1 MAHKYC
7 CPHCNAT
14 FPTLQGQRSH
24 ISQARNCTDKE
35 EAAILATIQSLP
47 MDTLPT
53 VSENDAPG
61 HENLEEGH
69 QSEDT
74 QRKTKHAY
82 VEEVEDDPRTDR
94 VSTSD
99 PQLRYIQDY
108 PRQAGT
114 PLRTCELPFETLRKA
129 QLKEGLEPWS
139 PFQNK
144 EEWEL
149 ARWLMES
156 GASQGKIDQFL
167 KLTKVR
173 EDMKPPFKNTRTFL
187 QFIDSLPRGPG
198 FTCTPMKITG
208 NIKDTNG
215 DFRTEILELWHRN
228 PLECVAEILANPLFT
243 NHQVFEPERVFR
255 QQKDGVPSNRE
266 YNEMW
271 TGNWWWDTQD
281 MLPDG
286 ATIAPIIIASDETR
300 LSAFCGDKKAWPL
313 FHDCMRTILEP
324 LIAKG
329 LAPTEMACADGYLR
343 NVHALLAAYVGD
355 YPEQCR
361 VACCREN
368 SCPRCTVAPTE
379 RGEPG
384 PLNSTYRD
392 PVMVVEAISRHSKGW
407 KPPEFEDQNLR
418 PMNPF
423 WKDLPLCNIFE
434 CITPDLLHQLHKG
447 VFSDHVASWA
457 RKSIENGQEEIDVRY
472 QAMPTHPTLRHFKQ
486 GISKVTQWT
495 GGEYRSM
502 AKVFLGTLAGAAE
515 PGVIRAVRALEDFM
529 YYAHFETHCDESL
542 AAMHLAWQ
550 TFHAEKSVFVD
561 LKIRK
566 FFNINKVHNI
576 KHYVESI
583 CSRGTN
589 DNFNTEMSERLHID
603 LAKAGYRASNR
614 RNFMVQMTIWLAR
627 QEAVHRFTAYLKWA
641 VCNYNPQGLEDND
654 EEEDDDDELDEPV
667 GRLTEDSLLGADREY
682 HVAKTPPMQVTI
694 DSVEKDFHAD
704 WFLWYLNDYLY
715 RNSLIDDPNNSDLT
729 PDTLIPIYK
738 QARIHLPPLPEAI
751 SEKSVDIIQATK
763 ALPSEITA
771 RGFKAAQPAKTSTV
785 LVRTDK
791 SDPRK
796 GPLHG
801 LQAARVLLIFQ
812 LPSLIHTR
820 SEPLAF
826 LHLFKPFN
834 RLPVPDFNMFQTS
847 YAHRQ
852 HAKHGTILPLSQIV
866 QTCHLTPHFGRKMNR
881 AWDSANVLD
890 SAEKFYLNPYL
901 RHRDFYL
908 LRHQFFLYEKA
919 KDHQEHEMRRKRLRM
934 I

>member
-24 ISQARNCTDKE
+24 ISQARNCRDKE

-74 QRKTKHAY
+74 RRKTKHAY
-82 VEEVEDDPRTDR
+82 IEEVEDDPRTDR

-114 PLRTCELPFETLRKA
+114 PLHTCELPFETLQKA

-149 ARWLMES
+149 TRWLMES

-208 NIKDTNG
+208 NIKDMNG

-228 PLECVAEILANPLFT
+228 PLECVAEILANPLFK

-300 LSAFCGDKKAWPL
+300 LSTFCGDKKAWP
-313 FHDCMRTILEP
+313 TILEP

-343 NVHALLAAYVGD
+343 NMHALLAAYVGD

-384 PLNSTYRD
+384 PLNSMYRD

-515 PGVIRAVRALEDFM
+515 PGVIRAVQALEDFM
-529 YYAHFETHCDESL
+529 DYAHFETHCDESL

-550 TFHAEKSVFVD
+550 TFHAEKSVFID

-576 KHYVESI
+576 KHY
-583 CSRGTN
+583 
-589 DNFNTEMSERLHID
+589 
-603 LAKAGYRASNR
+603 
-614 RNFMVQMTIWLAR
+614 MTIWLAC

-667 GRLTEDSLLGADREY
+667 GRLTKDSLLGADREY
-682 HVAKTPPMQVTI
+682 HVAKTPPMQVMI

-834 RLPVPDFNMFQTS
+834 RLP
-847 YAHRQ
+847 
-852 HAKHGTILPLSQIV
+852 IV

-908 LRHQFFLYEKA
+908 L
-919 KDHQEHEMRRKRLRM
+919 
-934 I
+934 

>member
-1 MAHKYC
+1 
-7 CPHCNAT
+7 
-14 FPTLQGQRSH
+14 
-24 ISQARNCTDKE
+24 
-35 EAAILATIQSLP
+35 
-47 MDTLPT
+47 
-53 VSENDAPG
+53 
-61 HENLEEGH
+61 
-69 QSEDT
+69 
-74 QRKTKHAY
+74 
-82 VEEVEDDPRTDR
+82 
-94 VSTSD
+94 
-99 PQLRYIQDY
+99 
-108 PRQAGT
+108 
-114 PLRTCELPFETLRKA
+114 
-129 QLKEGLEPWS
+129 
-139 PFQNK
+139 
-144 EEWEL
+144 
-149 ARWLMES
+149 
-156 GASQGKIDQFL
+156 
-167 KLTKVR
+167 
-173 EDMKPPFKNTRTFL
+173 
-187 QFIDSLPRGPG
+187 
-198 FTCTPMKITG
+198 MKITG
-208 NIKDTNG
+208 NIKDTNR
-215 DFRTEILELWHRN
+215 DFQMEILELWHRN
-228 PLECVAEILANPLFT
+228 PLECVAEILSNPLFA
-243 NHQVFEPERVFR
+243 NHQVFKPEHVFW

-281 MLPDG
+281 MLPNG

-300 LSAFCGDKKAWPL
+300 LSTFCGNEKAWPVYLTIGNVAEAERRKPSSSTWVLLGYIPVSKLECYSEDKCSDVGCQL

-329 LAPTEMACADGYLR
+329 LAPTEMTCADGYLC

-368 SCPRCTVAPTE
+368 SCPRCTIAPTK

-407 KPPEFEDQNLR
+407 KPPEFEDQNLQ

-423 WKDLPLCNIFE
+423 WKDLPLCNIFK

-447 VFSDHVASWA
+447 VFSGHVASWA
-457 RKSIENGQEEIDVRY
+457 RKSIKNGQEEIDVRC

-495 GGEYRSM
+495 
-502 AKVFLGTLAGAAE
+502 VFLRTLAGAAK

-529 YYAHFETHCDESL
+529 YYAHFKTHCDET
-542 AAMHLAWQ
+542 WQ
-550 TFHAEKSVFVD
+550 TFHAKKSVFVD
-561 LKIRK
+561 LKKRK
-566 FFNINKVHNI
+566 FFNINKAHNI

-583 CSRGTN
+583 CSWGTN
-589 DNFNTEMSERLHID
+589 DNFNTEMSEWLHID
-603 LAKAGYRASNR
+603 LAKAGYRASNQQ
-614 RNFMVQMTIWLAR
+614 N
-627 QEAVHRFTAYLKWA
+627 HAYLKWA
-641 VCNYNPQGLEDND
+641 VCNYIPQGLEDND
-654 EEEDDDDELDEPV
+654 EEEDDNDELDEPV
-667 GRLTEDSLLGADREY
+667 GRLTKDSLLGADRKY

-715 RNSLIDDPNNSDLT
+715 RNSLIDNPNNSDLT

-751 SEKSVDIIQATK
+751 SEKSADIIQATK
-763 ALPSEITA
+763 ALPSEITV

-796 GPLHG
+796 GPLH
-801 LQAARVLLIFQ
+801 AALVLLIFQ
-812 LPSLIHTR
+812 LPSLICTW

-834 RLPVPDFNMFQTS
+834 RLPVPNFNMLQTS

-866 QTCHLTPHFGRKMNR
+866 QTCHLTPHFGRKMNC

-890 SAEKFYLNPYL
+890 SAEKFYLHSYL
-901 RHRDFYL
+901 
-908 LRHQFFLYEKA
+908 
-919 KDHQEHEMRRKRLRM
+919 
-934 I
+934 

>member
-1 MAHKYC
+1 
-7 CPHCNAT
+7 
-14 FPTLQGQRSH
+14 
-24 ISQARNCTDKE
+24 
-35 EAAILATIQSLP
+35 
-47 MDTLPT
+47 
-53 VSENDAPG
+53 
-61 HENLEEGH
+61 
-69 QSEDT
+69 
-74 QRKTKHAY
+74 
-82 VEEVEDDPRTDR
+82 
-94 VSTSD
+94 
-99 PQLRYIQDY
+99 
-108 PRQAGT
+108 
-114 PLRTCELPFETLRKA
+114 
-129 QLKEGLEPWS
+129 
-139 PFQNK
+139 
-144 EEWEL
+144 
-149 ARWLMES
+149 
-156 GASQGKIDQFL
+156 
-167 KLTKVR
+167 
-173 EDMKPPFKNTRTFL
+173 
-187 QFIDSLPRGPG
+187 
-198 FTCTPMKITG
+198 MKIIG

-228 PLECVAEILANPLFT
+228 PLECVAEILANPLFA
-243 NHQVFEPERVFR
+243 NDQVFEPERVFR

-300 LSAFCGDKKAWPL
+300 LSTFCGDKKAWPVYLTVGNIAKAERRKPSSSAWVLLGYIPISKLECYSEEKRSDVGCQL
-313 FHDCMRTILEP
+313 FHDCVRTILEP
-324 LIAKG
+324 LISKG

-343 NVHALLAAYVGD
+343 DVHALLAAYVGD

-392 PVMVVEAISRHSKGW
+392 PVTVVEAIARHSKGW

-515 PGVIRAVRALEDFM
+515 PRVIRAVRALEDFM

-550 TFHAEKSVFVD
+550 TFHAEKSVFVN

-641 VCNYNPQGLEDND
+641 VSDYIPQDLEDDD
-654 EEEDDDDELDEPV
+654 EEEDDDDELDEPA

-682 HVAKTPPMQVTI
+682 HVAKTPPVQVTI

-715 RNSLIDDPNNSDLT
+715 RNSLINDPNNSNLT
-729 PDTLIPIYK
+729 LNTLIPIYK
-738 QARIHLPPLPEAI
+738 QARIHLPPFPEAI
-751 SEKSVDIIQATK
+751 SEKSVDVIQATQ
-763 ALPSEITA
+763 ALPAEITA
-771 RGFKAAQPAKTSTV
+771 RGLKAAQPAKTSTV
-785 LVRTDK
+785 LIRTDK
-791 SDPRK
+791 SDPTK

-812 LPSLIHTR
+812 LPSLIHTQ

-834 RLPVPDFNMFQTS
+834 KHPVPDSNMFQTS

-866 QTCHLTPHFGRKMNR
+866 QTCHLTPHFGQKMNR
-881 AWDSANVLD
+881 AWDSANILD

-908 LRHQFFLYEKA
+908 FRHRFFLYEKA
-919 KDHQEHEMRRKRLRM
+919 KDDQEREMRRKRLRM
-934 I
+934 MQ

>member
-1 MAHKYC
+1 
-7 CPHCNAT
+7 
-14 FPTLQGQRSH
+14 
-24 ISQARNCTDKE
+24 
-35 EAAILATIQSLP
+35 
-47 MDTLPT
+47 
-53 VSENDAPG
+53 
-61 HENLEEGH
+61 
-69 QSEDT
+69 
-74 QRKTKHAY
+74 
-82 VEEVEDDPRTDR
+82 
-94 VSTSD
+94 
-99 PQLRYIQDY
+99 
-108 PRQAGT
+108 
-114 PLRTCELPFETLRKA
+114 
-129 QLKEGLEPWS
+129 
-139 PFQNK
+139 
-144 EEWEL
+144 
-149 ARWLMES
+149 
-156 GASQGKIDQFL
+156 
-167 KLTKVR
+167 
-173 EDMKPPFKNTRTFL
+173 
-187 QFIDSLPRGPG
+187 
-198 FTCTPMKITG
+198 
-208 NIKDTNG
+208 
-215 DFRTEILELWHRN
+215 
-228 PLECVAEILANPLFT
+228 
-243 NHQVFEPERVFR
+243 
-255 QQKDGVPSNRE
+255 
-266 YNEMW
+266 
-271 TGNWWWDTQD
+271 
-281 MLPDG
+281 MLPNG

-300 LSAFCGDKKAWPL
+300 LSAFCSNKKAWPVYL
-313 FHDCMRTILEP
+313 TIGNVAKAERRKPSSSAWVLLGYIPVSKLECYSED
-324 LIAKG
+324 KCSDVG
-329 LAPTEMACADGYLR
+329 SPTEMACADGYLR

-447 VFSDHVASWA
+447 VFSDYVASWA
-457 RKSIENGQEEIDVRY
+457 QKSIENGQEEIDVGY
-472 QAMPTHPTLRHFKQ
+472 QAMPTHPTLHHFKQ

-502 AKVFLGTLAGAAE
+502 AKVFLRTLTGAAK
-515 PGVIRAVRALEDFM
+515 PGVIRAVRALEDFIN
-529 YYAHFETHCDESL
+529 
-542 AAMHLAWQ
+542 LAWQ
-550 TFHAEKSVFVD
+550 TFHAEKSVFID

-589 DNFNTEMSERLHID
+589 DNFNTKMSERLHID
-603 LAKAGYRASNR
+603 LAKAGYWASNR

-641 VCNYNPQGLEDND
+641 VCNYIPQGLEDND
-654 EEEDDDDELDEPV
+654 KEEDDDDELAEPA
-667 GRLTEDSLLGADREY
+667 GRLTKDSLLGADREY
-682 HVAKTPPMQVTI
+682 HVAKTPPMQVMI
-694 DSVEKDFHAD
+694 DSVEEDFHAD

-763 ALPSEITA
+763 ALPSEIIA
-771 RGFKAAQPAKTSTV
+771 HGFKAAQPAKTSTV

-812 LPSLIHTR
+812 LSSLIRTW

-890 SAEKFYLNPYL
+890 SAEKLYLNPYL
-901 RHRDFYL
+901 RHYIS
-908 LRHQFFLYEKA
+908 FFSV
-919 KDHQEHEMRRKRLRM
+919 RR
-934 I
+934 

>member
-1 MAHKYC
+1 
-7 CPHCNAT
+7 
-14 FPTLQGQRSH
+14 
-24 ISQARNCTDKE
+24 
-35 EAAILATIQSLP
+35 

-53 VSENDAPG
+53 PSENDAPG
-61 HENLEEGH
+61 NKSDELVNDMNPYTDFEEAH

-74 QRKTKHAY
+74 QRRTKCAY
-82 VEEVEDDPRTDR
+82 VEEVEDDPRTDG
-94 VSTSD
+94 VSPSD
-99 PQLRYIQDY
+99 PQLCYIQNY

-149 ARWLMES
+149 AHWLMES

-167 KLTKVR
+167 KLK
-173 EDMKPPFKNTRTFL
+173 
-187 QFIDSLPRGPG
+187 
-198 FTCTPMKITG
+198 KITG

-228 PLECVAEILANPLFT
+228 PLECVAEILANPLFA
-243 NHQVFEPERVFR
+243 NDQVFKPEQVFR
-255 QQKDGVPSNRE
+255 QQKDGVPSNRK

-286 ATIAPIIIASDETR
+286 ATIALIIIASDKTR
-300 LSAFCGDKKAWPL
+300 LSTFCSDKKAWPVYLTVGNIAKAERRKPSSSAWVLLGYIPISKFECYSEDKCSDVGCQL
-313 FHDCMRTILEP
+313 FHDCMRTILKP

-343 NVHALLAAYVGD
+343 DVNALLAAYVGD

-361 VACCREN
+361 VACCSEN

-392 PVMVVEAISRHSKGW
+392 PVTIVEAIARHSKGW

-457 RKSIENGQEEIDVRY
+457 QKSIKNGQEEIDMRY

-515 PGVIRAVRALEDFM
+515 PRVIRAVQALEDFITA
-529 YYAHFETHCDESL
+529 AHRSCKSWISSIQLTE
-542 AAMHLAWQ
+542 
-550 TFHAEKSVFVD
+550 FHGSDDNLVGTSGGCPLIHSVF
-561 LKIRK
+561 
-566 FFNINKVHNI
+566 
-576 KHYVESI
+576 
-583 CSRGTN
+583 
-589 DNFNTEMSERLHID
+589 EM
-603 LAKAGYRASNR
+603 GN
-614 RNFMVQMTIWLAR
+614 
-627 QEAVHRFTAYLKWA
+627 
-641 VCNYNPQGLEDND
+641 LEDDD
-654 EEEDDDDELDEPV
+654 EEEDDDAELDEPA
-667 GRLTEDSLLGADREY
+667 GKLTKDSLLSADREY
-682 HVAKTPPMQVTI
+682 HVAKTPRVQVTI

-715 RNSLIDDPNNSDLT
+715 RNSLINDPNNCNLT
-729 PDTLIPIYK
+729 PNMLIPIYK

-751 SEKSVDIIQATK
+751 SEKSVDVIQATQ
-763 ALPSEITA
+763 ALSAEITA
-771 RGFKAAQPAKTSTV
+771 RGLKAAQPAKMSTV
-785 LVRTDK
+785 LIRTDK
-791 SDPRK
+791 SDPMK

-812 LPSLIHTR
+812 LPLLIHTQ

-826 LHLFKPFN
+826 LHLFKSFN
-834 RLPVPDFNMFQTS
+834 RHPVPNSNMFQTS
-847 YAHRQ
+847 YAHQQ

-866 QTCHLTPHFGRKMNR
+866 QTCHLTPHFGQMMNR
-881 AWDSANVLD
+881 AWDSANILD

-901 RHRDFYL
+901 QHPDFYL
-908 LRHQFFLYEKA
+908 FQHRFFLYEKA
-919 KDHQEHEMRRKRLRM
+919 KDDQEHEMRRKQLQIM
-934 I
+934 Q